1 MSLSEANTAFETWKE
16 AVDIGTLPGKKET
29 VRQTLFLPR
38 SLSRC
43 RTIEGSFNRVHREG
57 HYLRNVQ
64 HTIFPSGDS
73 VRLDP
78 ENLSELHLS
87 DSQCRS
93 SSFQRFALHWTSNP
107 TWRGTK
113 RSIRK
118 VYGPLLTRL
127 YIKYRLPEPR
137 SN

>member
-1 MSLSEANTAFETWKE
+1 MSLTEANTAFETWKE
-16 AVDIGTLPGKKET
+16 AVDIGTLPGKKA
-29 VRQTLFLPR
+29 QTLFLPR

-43 RTIEGSFNRVHREG
+43 RITEGSLNRVHRKG

-78 ENLSELHLS
+78 KNLSELHLS

-93 SSFQRFALHWTSNP
+93 FSFQRFALHWTSNP
-107 TWRGTK
+107 TCRGTK

-118 VYGPLLTRL
+118 VYGALLTWL
-127 YIKYRLPEPR
+127 YIKYRIQEPQ

>member
-1 MSLSEANTAFETWKE
+1 MSLTEANTAFETGKE
-16 AVDIGTLPGKKET
+16 AVDIGTLPGKKEA
-29 VRQTLFLPR
+29 VPQTLFLPQ

-43 RTIEGSFNRVHREG
+43 RITEGSLNRVHREG

-93 SSFQRFALHWTSNP
+93 SSFQRFTLHWTSNP
-107 TWRGTK
+107 TCRGTK

-118 VYGPLLTRL
+118 VYGSLLTWL
-127 YIKYRLPEPR
+127 YIKYRIQEPQ